1 MSTIKTGTPEGKNIG
16 FVWWTLYGVLT
27 LTLGSAAPFMLNLDG
42 LVFLTALGVNVL
54 LGVLILMKNKWAFLI
69 GTVLSLN
76 PLSWLINGIYLK
88 NRWNHPEVNGGTSS
102 PTPVVKASRLS
113 TAAVST
119 TEEEAIYE
127 QAAEEIGTAAMK
139 KGLWAKSLSEVE
151 GDHDK
156 AIARYIKARSQQLL
170 GEHVQRMTEQRR
182 AQETPE
188 AEFTRHQFSDSNS
201 QDRERSMNELI
212 NRMKK

>member
-156 AIARYIKARSQQLL
+156 AIARYIKARSQQLIE
-170 GEHVQRMTEQRR
+170 EHGQRR
-182 AQETPE
+182 NEQGGVQETGKTE
-188 AEFTRHQFSDSNS
+188 SIREEISESNS
-201 QDRERSMNELI
+201 LDRERSMNELI
-212 NRMKK
+212 SRMKQ